1 MEQQLVGG
9 GDVLDRAAQQE
20 LELKRAQA
28 ELEER
33 EQLERRLKQELE
45 SQQALVLEEGK
56 KYSSLQE
63 EVVSLRK
70 KLKKVFAKWREAQA
84 EARDVATEAANVRED
99 MTTAVRDL
107 QKQLKLRDL
116 IIESFIPEEDRAK
129 VLLLLLLSGCVL
141 SNAAL
146 D

>member
-1 MEQQLVGG
+1 
-9 GDVLDRAAQQE
+9 VLDRAAQQE

-129 VLLLLLLSGCVL
+129 VLLLLLLSGCVF
-141 SNAAL
+141 SNAVL

>member
-1 MEQQLVGG
+1 MEQQLVSGD
-9 GDVLDRAAQQE
+9 DVLDRARLQE
-20 LELKRAQA
+20 LELKKAQA

-33 EQLERRLKQELE
+33 QQLERRLKEELE
-45 SQQALVLEEGK
+45 SQQAVALEEEK

-70 KLKKVFAKWREAQA
+70 KLKKVFAKFREAQA
-84 EARDVATEAANVRED
+84 EARDVSTEAAHVRED
-99 MTTAVRDL
+99 MTAAVRAL

-116 IIESFIPEEDRAK
+116 IIESFIPPEERAK
-129 VLLLLLLSGCVL
+129 VVSCSGSVTDR
-141 SNAAL
+141 SL